1 MWVSLNQAD
10 LINDQD
16 LFKVR
21 PNDYGYLQ
29 FDLVWMSLNWVYKST
44 DEVFLKDGLGYH
56 DLFSHSIFILTVR
69 SPFYFSFFFKKKESK
84 RQTKRME

>member
-29 FDLVWMSLNWVYKST
+29 FDLVWMSLN
-44 DEVFLKDGLGYH
+44 
-56 DLFSHSIFILTVR
+56 
-69 SPFYFSFFFKKKESK
+69 
-84 RQTKRME
+84 